1 MGYETHTQ
9 SDTSFNQWMTECSYW
24 WMSRNDEDAY
34 EWPAYPWRRWYDQGL
49 SVAQAIEQ
57 ANILLFGRPRGA

>member
-1 MGYETHTQ
+1 
-9 SDTSFNQWMTECSYW
+9 MTECSYW

-34 EWPAYPWRRWYDQGL
+34 EWPAYPWRRWYDEGL

-57 ANILLFGRPRGA
+57 ASIRLFGRPRGA